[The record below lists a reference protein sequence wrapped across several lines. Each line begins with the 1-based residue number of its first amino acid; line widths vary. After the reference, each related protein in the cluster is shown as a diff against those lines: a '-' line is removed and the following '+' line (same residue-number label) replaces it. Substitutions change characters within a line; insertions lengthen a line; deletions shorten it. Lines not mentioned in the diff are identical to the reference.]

1 MSKHSRQRI
10 FDRLRTAQ
18 EYAAAV
24 AAESVCLPIE
34 SYDKQT
40 KIRQLKSLMEA
51 VRSEVHVV
59 KRQDWITKLKDIL
72 KQKDVKSLLYAPDT
86 DIGKTLES
94 AGTDEPESL
103 PELIAYRQE
112 IENFKDEMFQIG
124 AGITSTLGAIAET
137 GAIIVWPTEQEP
149 RLMSLVPPIHIA
161 VLDADSIHNTF
172 CEAIQTQNWPA
183 KMPTNVLLISGP
195 SKTADIELVL
205 AFGVHGPKEVV
216 VLILDD

>member
-1 MSKHSRQRI
+1 M
-10 FDRLRTAQ
+10 AQ
-18 EYAAAV
+18 KYAAAE
-24 AAESVCLPIE
+24 APESVCLPVE

-40 KIRQLKSLMEA
+40 KIGQLISLMEA
-51 VRSEVHVV
+51 VRSEVHVA

-86 DIGKTLES
+86 DIGKSLES
-94 AGTDEPESL
+94 AGADTPDSL

-112 IENFKDEMFQIG
+112 IEDFKDEMFQIG
-124 AGITSTLGAIAET
+124 AGITSTSGAIAET

-161 VLDADSIHNTF
+161 VLDADRIYNTF
-172 CEAIQTQNWPA
+172 CEAIQNQNWPA

-205 AFGVHGPKEVV
+205 AFGVHGPKELVV
-216 VLILDD
+216 IILDE

>member
-72 KQKDVKSLLYAPDT
+72 KQNV
-86 DIGKTLES
+86 DI
-94 AGTDEPESL
+94 
-103 PELIAYRQE
+103 
-112 IENFKDEMFQIG
+112 
-124 AGITSTLGAIAET
+124 
-137 GAIIVWPTEQEP
+137 
-149 RLMSLVPPIHIA
+149 
-161 VLDADSIHNTF
+161 TF
-172 CEAIQTQNWPA
+172 
-183 KMPTNVLLISGP
+183 
-195 SKTADIELVL
+195 
-205 AFGVHGPKEVV
+205 
-216 VLILDD
+216 